1 MVTQFGYY
9 VYRPIEFETA
19 NYNRIGLKRRLNE
32 NLFASL
38 TLKSHGAAA
47 EGVSLGI
54 GYRL

>member
-1 MVTQFGYY
+1 M
-9 VYRPIEFETA
+9 YRPIEFETA

>member
-1 MVTQFGYY
+1 M
-9 VYRPIEFETA
+9 
-19 NYNRIGLKRRLNE
+19 GLQRRLNDRI
-32 NLFASL
+32 FASL